1 LPTTASHRPALTVKI
16 STTMRI
22 AFALAFLALT
32 PSLPFAQKNTVPIER
47 WSNEKIWYSGTFRS
61 EGVYGIRSMADGVH
75 YTSLERTDEGNSVVK
90 FAYATGQAVDTLAK
104 SAVIYSDGETRIA
117 GYQFSADEKKLLVS
131 SNRESIYRHSYTADY
146 HVFEV
151 GSVKAGVPLRQDGK
165 PVRLATFSPAGDKVA
180 YVLDNDLF
188 VANLGA
194 GKPEARLTGDGE
206 WNHIIN
212 GASDWVY
219 EEEFGKDRG
228 FFWSPDGR
236 YIAYYRFDESGVREF
251 SMPMYGS
258 LYPEPYTFKYPKAGE
273 MNSTVGIHV
282 VEVETGRKSVLAKV
296 DGDNYFPRIMW
307 MGQTD
312 DLMVMRMNRHQ
323 NRMELL
329 RFDLGVLAERGSPR
343 EEELLVEEAP
353 THVPVQDNFTFLEDG
368 SFLMTSMKDGF
379 NHLYHVRPGKQDR
392 QLTSGNWDITS
403 VQGFDAKRKVVYF
416 SGSWKGATQ
425 EHLARVD
432 LKGRMTVLD
441 ETTGTHGVR
450 WSRTFDYAIHDHS
463 SVDAPPVYVLRDRRW
478 NEIRLLKDNAALR
491 ETLADYSMAPRE
503 FFTFTDDA
511 GEELNCWMMKPT
523 DFDPA
528 KQYPVYVS
536 IYGGPGVNTVN
547 DSWGGTGYY
556 WHNLLCQEGYIV
568 VSCDPRGTPKRGR
581 EFEHSTYLQLGKLET
596 EDFID
601 LAEHLSARDYIDG
614 DRIGIQG
621 WSYGGYMTLLAMTKG
636 ADHFAAGI
644 SVAPV
649 SNWRFYDSIY
659 TERFMRTP
667 QENADGYDDNS
678 PINHAEK
685 LEGPLLLVHGSAD
698 DNVHFQN
705 AMEMADAL
713 IAAGKD
719 FDFFAYPNRNH
730 GIYGDNTRL
739 HLFSMMLDFV
749 KENL

>member
-1 LPTTASHRPALTVKI
+1 
-16 STTMRI
+16 MRI
-22 AFALAFLALT
+22 AFATATLAL
-32 PSLPFAQKNTVPIER
+32 LPALLSAQKGTVPTER

-75 YTSLERTDEGNSVVK
+75 YTSLERSDDGNAVVK
-90 FAYATGQAVDTLAK
+90 YAYATGEAVDTLAK
-104 SAVIYSDGETRIA
+104 SSVIYGDGETRIA
-117 GYQFSADEKKLLVS
+117 GYQFSADEKKILVS
-131 SNRESIYRHSYTADY
+131 SNQEPIYRHSYTADY
-146 HVFEV
+146 HVYELG
-151 GSVKAGVPLRQDGK
+151 GSKGGQSLREDGN
-165 PVRLATFSPAGDKVA
+165 PIRLATFSPAGDKVA
-180 YVLDNDLF
+180 YVMDNNLY
-188 VANLGA
+188 VANIA
-194 GKPEARLTGDGE
+194 AQRPDIRLTDDGM
-206 WNHIIN
+206 WNEVIN

-228 FFWSPDGR
+228 FFWSPDGE
-236 YIAYYRFDESGVREF
+236 YIAYYRFDESAVREF
-251 SMPMYGS
+251 SMPMYGT

-273 MNSTVGIHV
+273 INSEVSIHV
-282 VEVETGRKSVLAKV
+282 VNVSTGRKSVLTRV
-296 DGDNYFPRIMW
+296 DGNNYIPRIMW
-307 MGQTD
+307 MGKTNN
-312 DLMVMRMNRHQ
+312 LMVMRMNRHQ
-323 NRMELL
+323 NTMELL
-329 RFDLGVLAERGSPR
+329 GFDVGLLKGRVSP
-343 EEELLVEEAP
+343 EAEELLVEKAP

-379 NHLYHVRPGKQDR
+379 NHLYHIRPGKDDK
-392 QLTSGNWDITS
+392 QLTSGAWDITS
-403 VQGFDAKRKVVYF
+403 VQGYDAKRKVVYF
-416 SGSWKGATQ
+416 AGSWKGATQ
-425 EHLARVD
+425 EHLAKVN

-441 ETTGTHGVR
+441 ETGGTHGIR
-450 WSRTFDYAIHDHS
+450 WSRTFDYAIHDYS
-463 SVDAPPVYVLRDRRW
+463 DADTPPVYVLRDRNW
-478 NEIRLLKDNAALR
+478 KQIRMLRDNAGLQK
-491 ETLADYSMAPRE
+491 TLADYSVAQKE
-503 FFTFTDDA
+503 FFTFVDDA

-523 DFDPA
+523 DFDST

-547 DSWGGTGYY
+547 DSWGGSTFY

-581 EFEHSTYLQLGKLET
+581 DFEHSTYLQLGKLET

-601 LAEHLSARDYIDG
+601 LAEYLSTKDYIDG
-614 DRIGIQG
+614 NRIGIQG

-636 ADHFAAGI
+636 SDHYAAGI

-649 SNWRFYDSIY
+649 SNWRYYDSIY

-667 QENADGYDDNS
+667 QENADGYDENS

-685 LEGPLLLVHGSAD
+685 LQGPLLLVHGSAD

-705 AMEMADAL
+705 AMEMVDAL
-713 IAAGKD
+713 VGAGKD

-730 GIYGDNTRL
+730 GIYGGNTRL

>member
-1 LPTTASHRPALTVKI
+1 MRNAILLALMVI
-16 STTMRI
+16 STS
-22 AFALAFLALT
+22 
-32 PSLPFAQKNTVPIER
+32 SLVAQKNTVPTER
-47 WSNEKIWYSGTFRS
+47 WSNEKIWYSGMFRS
-61 EGVYGIRSMADGVH
+61 EGVYGIRSMADGIH
-75 YTSLERTDEGNSVVK
+75 YTSLESSEAGNAVVK
-90 FAYATGQAVDTLAK
+90 YAYATGSAVDTLAK
-104 SAVIYSDGETRIA
+104 SSVVYGGEPTRIG
-117 GYQFSADEKKLLVS
+117 GYQFSSDETKLLLS
-131 SNRESIYRHSYTADY
+131 SDSESIYRHSYLAAF
-146 HVFEV
+146 HVYEV
-151 GSVKAGVPLRQDGK
+151 GSEEAGVPLRKDGTK
-165 PVRLATFSPAGDKVA
+165 VRLATFSPAGDKVA
-180 YVLDNDLF
+180 FVQDNNLWVSDLEK
-188 VANLGA
+188 VPVPNRTSSVVSDLEKA
-194 GKPEARLTGDGE
+194 PVQLTMDGQ
-206 WNHIIN
+206 WNSVIN

-228 FFWSPDGR
+228 FYWSPNGQ
-236 YIAYYRFDESGVREF
+236 YIAFYRFDESQVREF
-251 SMPMYGS
+251 AMPLYGQ

-273 MNSTVGIHV
+273 INSKVSIHSIDV
-282 VEVETGRKSVLAKV
+282 NTGRKSVLARV
-296 DGDNYFPRIMW
+296 DGDNYIPRIMW
-307 MGQTD
+307 MGEQNK
-312 DLMVMRMNRHQ
+312 LMVMRMNRHQ
-323 NRMELL
+323 NKMELL
-329 RFDLGVLAERGSPR
+329 GFDLSSENSRQQS
-343 EEELLVEEAP
+343 EEELLLVEEAP
-353 THVPVQDNFTFLEDG
+353 THVPVQDNFTFLADG

-379 NHLYHVRPGKQDR
+379 NHLYWVRPGKSEK
-392 QLTSGNWDITS
+392 QLTSGEWDITS
-403 VQGFDAKRKVVYF
+403 VQGYDAKRKVVYF
-416 SGSWKGATQ
+416 ASSINGATQ
-425 EHLARVD
+425 NHLAKGD
-432 LKGRMTVLD
+432 LRGRMTLLD
-441 ETTGTHGVR
+441 DAQGTHGVS
-450 WSRTFDYAIHDHS
+450 WSRTFDFAIHNHS
-463 SVDAPPVYVLRDRRW
+463 DAGTPPSYVLRDRKW
-478 NEIRLLKDNAALR
+478 SSIRVLRDNAELK
-491 ETLADYSMAPRE
+491 ETLSDYSVAPRE

-528 KQYPVYVS
+528 KKYPVYVA

-547 DSWGGTGYY
+547 DSWGGTTFY

-601 LAEHLSARDYIDG
+601 LAEHLSAKDYIDG

-636 ADHFAAGI
+636 AAHYAAGI

-705 AMEMADAL
+705 AMEMVDAL
-713 IAAGKD
+713 VAEGKS

-730 GIYGDNTRL
+730 GIYGGNTRL
-739 HLFSMMLDFV
+739 HLFTMMLDFV

>member
-1 LPTTASHRPALTVKI
+1 MKM
-16 STTMRI
+16 STSMRTSL
-22 AFALAFLALT
+22 ALAFLAIFPAL
-32 PSLPFAQKNTVPIER
+32 LGQKNTVPTER

-61 EGVYGIRSMADGVH
+61 EGVYGIRSMKDGVH
-75 YTSLERTDEGNSVVK
+75 YTSLDGIEGGNAVVK
-90 FAYATGQAVDTLAK
+90 YAYATGEAVDTLAT
-104 SAVIYSDGETRIA
+104 SLQVYGESGTRIS
-117 GYQFSADEKKLLVS
+117 GYQFSADEAQLMLS
-131 SNRESIYRHSYTADY
+131 SGIEPIYRHSFSAAFHVHRIGSGEPGTPLLAD
-146 HVFEV
+146 
-151 GSVKAGVPLRQDGK
+151 GTK
-165 PVRLATFSPAGDKVA
+165 VRLATFSPAGDKVA
-180 YVLDNDLF
+180 YVLDN
-188 VANLGA
+188 NLWVVNLDD
-194 GKPEARLTGDGE
+194 RDRQVQLTDDGQ
-206 WNHIIN
+206 WNHVIN

-228 FFWSPDGR
+228 FFWSPDGEH
-236 YIAYYRFDESGVREF
+236 IAYYRFDESAVREF

-258 LYPEPYTFKYPKAGE
+258 LYPDPYTFKYPKAGE
-273 MNSTVGIHV
+273 INSEVSIHAV
-282 VEVETGRKSVLAKV
+282 NVATGRKSVLARV
-296 DGDNYFPRIMW
+296 DGDNYIPRIYW
-307 MGQTD
+307 MADAD

-323 NRMELL
+323 NKMELI
-329 RFDLGVLAERGSPR
+329 RFDLGVIADRRQPQEDV
-343 EEELLVEEAP
+343 LLVEEAP

-379 NHLYHVRPGKQDR
+379 NHLYHVRPGKSEK
-392 QLTSGNWDITS
+392 QLTSGSWDITS
-403 VQGFDAKRKVVYF
+403 VQGFDAARKLVYF
-416 SGSWKGATQ
+416 SCSMKGATQ
-425 EHLARVD
+425 EHLAKVD
-432 LKGRMTVLD
+432 LKGRMSLLD
-441 ETTGTHGVR
+441 ETTGTHGVS
-450 WSRTFDYAIHDHS
+450 WSKTFDYAIHNHS
-463 SVDAPPVYVLRDRRW
+463 DADTPPVYVLRDRKW
-478 NEIRLLKDNAALR
+478 KQIRMLKDNAGLR
-491 ETLADYSMAPRE
+491 ETLSDYAVSPRE

-511 GEELNCWMMKPT
+511 GEELNCWMMKPA
-523 DFDPA
+523 DFDPE
-528 KQYPVYVS
+528 KQYPVYVA

-547 DSWGGTGYY
+547 DSWGGTTYY

-601 LAEHLSARDYIDG
+601 LAEHLSAKDYIDG

-636 ADHFAAGI
+636 AEHYAAGI

-705 AMEMADAL
+705 AMEMVDAL
-713 IAAGKD
+713 VAAGKD

-730 GIYGDNTRL
+730 GIYGGNTRL
-739 HLFSMMLDFV
+739 HLFGMMLDFV

>member
-1 LPTTASHRPALTVKI
+1 MKM
-16 STTMRI
+16 STSMRI
-22 AFALAFLALT
+22 SFALAFLAV
-32 PSLPFAQKNTVPIER
+32 LPTLFGQKNTVPTER

-75 YTSLERTDEGNSVVK
+75 YTSLDRTANGNAVVK
-90 FAYATGQAVDTLAK
+90 YAYATGQAVDTLAK
-104 SAVIYSDGETRIA
+104 SSDIYDGEETRIA
-117 GYQFSADEKKLLVS
+117 GYQFSSDEKKMLVS
-131 SNRESIYRHSYTADY
+131 SNHEPIYRHSYTADY
-146 HVFEV
+146 HIYFL
-151 GSVKAGVPLRQDGK
+151 GTGKRGLPLRGDGK

-180 YVLDNDLF
+180 YVMDNDLH
-188 VANLGA
+188 VANLGGGPRQVQLTED
-194 GKPEARLTGDGE
+194 GK

-228 FFWSPDGR
+228 FFWSPDGQ
-236 YIAYYRFDESGVREF
+236 YIAFYRFDESAVREF

-258 LYPEPYTFKYPKAGE
+258 LYPDPYTFKYPKAGE
-273 MNSTVGIHV
+273 ANSNVSIHA
-282 VEVETGRKSVLAKV
+282 VEVATGRRSALCKV
-296 DGDNYFPRIMW
+296 NGDNYFPRIMW
-307 MGQTD
+307 MGKTD

-323 NRMELL
+323 NKMELL
-329 RFDLGVLAERGSPR
+329 RFDLGVLAERGSPIG
-343 EEELLVEEAP
+343 EELLVEEAP
-353 THVPVQDNFTFLEDG
+353 THVPVQDNFTFLGDG
-368 SFLMTSMKDGF
+368 SFLMTSMKDGY
-379 NHLYHVRPGKQDR
+379 NHLYHVRPGKEEK
-392 QLTSGNWDITS
+392 QLTRGAWDITS
-403 VQGFDAKRKVVYF
+403 VQGYDAKRKVVYF
-416 SGSWKGATQ
+416 AGSWAGATQ
-425 EHLARVD
+425 EHLAKVD
-432 LKGRMTVLD
+432 LKGRMTKLD
-441 ETTGTHGVR
+441 ETPGTHGVR
-450 WSRTFDYAIHDHS
+450 WSKTFDYAIHNHS
-463 SVDAPPVYVLRDRRW
+463 DADTPPVYVLRDRKW
-478 NEIRLLKDNAALR
+478 SQIRLLKDNAGLR
-491 ETLADYSMAPRE
+491 ETLAEYAVAPRE

-511 GEELNCWMMKPT
+511 GEELNCWMMKPV

-528 KQYPVYVS
+528 KQYPVYVA

-547 DSWGGTGYY
+547 DSWGGTTYY

-601 LAEHLSARDYIDG
+601 LAEHLSAMDYIDG
-614 DRIGIQG
+614 ERIGIQG

-636 ADHFAAGI
+636 AEHYAAGI

-705 AMEMADAL
+705 AMEMVDAL
-713 IAAGKD
+713 VAAGKD

-730 GIYGDNTRL
+730 GIYGGNTRL

>member
-1 LPTTASHRPALTVKI
+1 
-16 STTMRI
+16 MRI
-22 AFALAFLALT
+22 ALILAGLT
-32 PSLPFAQKNTVPIER
+32 LFPAFSSTAQKNTVPRER

-61 EGVYGIRSMADGVH
+61 EGVYGIRSMADGIH
-75 YTSLERTDEGNSVVK
+75 YTSLEYTDAGNAVVK
-90 FAYATGQAVDTLAK
+90 YAYRTGEAVDTLAK
-104 SAVIYSDGETRIA
+104 STDIYGGEGRID
-117 GYQFSADEKKLLVS
+117 GYQFSADEQQLLVS
-131 SNRESIYRHSYTADY
+131 SDQEPIYRHSYSASY
-146 HVFEV
+146 HVYRI
-151 GSVKAGVPLRQDGK
+151 GGNAPGVPLLENGAK
-165 PVRLATFSPAGDKVA
+165 VRLATFSPAGDKVA
-180 YVLDNDLF
+180 YVQDNDLW
-188 VANLGA
+188 VVNLDQQDG
-194 GKPEARLTGDGE
+194 PVQLTNDGR

-236 YIAYYRFDESGVREF
+236 FIAYYRFDESAVKEF

-258 LYPEPYTFKYPKAGE
+258 LYPDPYTFKYPKAGE
-273 MNSTVGIHV
+273 INSEVGIHV
-282 VEVETGRKSVLAKV
+282 IEVATGRKTALVRV
-296 DGDNYFPRIMW
+296 DGNNYIPRIMW
-307 MGQTD
+307 MGSTNG
-312 DLMVMRMNRHQ
+312 LMVMRMNRHQ
-323 NRMELL
+323 NTMELL
-329 RFDLGVLAERGSPR
+329 RYDMEAFDGRNRPKAEPLFT
-343 EEELLVEEAP
+343 EESP
-353 THVPVQDNFTFLEDG
+353 THVPVQDNFTFLGDG
-368 SFLMTSMKDGF
+368 TFLMTSMMDGF
-379 NHLYHVRPGKQDR
+379 NHLYHVKASGEAV
-392 QLTSGNWDITS
+392 QLTSGAWDITS
-403 VQGFDAKRKVVYF
+403 VQGYDSKRKVVYF
-416 SGSWKGATQ
+416 AGSMKGATQ

-432 LKGRMTVLD
+432 LKGRMTLLD

-450 WSRTFDYAIHDHS
+450 WSKTFDYAIHDHS
-463 SVDAPPVYVLRDRRW
+463 DADTPPVYVLRDRKW
-478 NEIRLLKDNAALR
+478 SQIRLLRDNANLK
-491 ETLADYSMAPRE
+491 ETLSDYAVAPRE

-528 KQYPVYVS
+528 KQYPVYVA

-547 DSWGGTGYY
+547 DSWGGTTFY

-581 EFEHSTYLQLGKLET
+581 DFEHSTYLQLGKLET

-601 LAEHLSARDYIDG
+601 LAEYLSAKDYIDG
-614 DRIGIQG
+614 ERIGIQG

-636 ADHFAAGI
+636 AAHYAAGI

-685 LEGPLLLVHGSAD
+685 LEGALLLVHGSAD

-705 AMEMADAL
+705 AMEMVDAL
-713 IAAGKD
+713 VSAGKD

-730 GIYGDNTRL
+730 GIYGGNTRL
-739 HLFSMMLDFV
+739 HLFDMMLDFLR
-749 KENL
+749 ENL

>member
-1 LPTTASHRPALTVKI
+1 
-16 STTMRI
+16 MRI
-22 AFALAFLALT
+22 AFAAAALAL
-32 PSLPFAQKNTVPIER
+32 LPTLLSAQKGTVPPER

-61 EGVYGIRSMADGVH
+61 EGVYGIRSMADGIH
-75 YTSLERTDEGNSVVK
+75 YTSLERSEDGNAVVK
-90 FAYATGQAVDTLAK
+90 YAYATGQAVDTLAK
-104 SAVIYSDGETRIA
+104 SSVVYGDGETRIA
-117 GYQFSADEKKLLVS
+117 GYQFSADEKKMLVS
-131 SNRESIYRHSYTADY
+131 SNQEPIYRHSYTADY
-146 HVFEV
+146 HVYEL
-151 GSVKAGVPLRQDGK
+151 GSTKGGDPLRQDGS
-165 PVRLATFSPAGDKVA
+165 PMRLATFSPAGDKVA
-180 YVLDNDLF
+180 YVMDNNLH
-188 VANLGA
+188 VVNLGA
-194 GKPEARLTGDGE
+194 QGRDVQLTEDGK
-206 WNHIIN
+206 WNEVIN

-228 FFWSPDGR
+228 FFWSPDGK
-236 YIAYYRFDESGVREF
+236 YIAFYRFDESEVKEF
-251 SMPMYGS
+251 SMPIYGT
-258 LYPEPYTFKYPKAGE
+258 LYPDPYTFKYPKAGE
-273 MNSTVGIHV
+273 VNSEVSIRV
-282 VEVETGRKSVLAKV
+282 VDVATGRKSVLTNV
-296 DGDNYFPRIMW
+296 DGDNYIPRIMW
-307 MGQTD
+307 MGKTN

-323 NRMELL
+323 NTMELL
-329 RFDLGVLAERGSPR
+329 GFDLGVLAERGSPKA
-343 EEELLVEEAP
+343 EALLVETAP

-379 NHLYHVRPGKQDR
+379 NHLYHVRLGKDDK
-392 QLTSGNWDITS
+392 QLTSGAWDITS
-403 VQGFDAKRKVVYF
+403 VQGYDAKRKVVYF

-425 EHLARVD
+425 EHLAKVD

-441 ETTGTHGVR
+441 ETGGTHGIR

-463 SVDAPPVYVLRDRRW
+463 DADTPPVYVLRDRKW
-478 NEIRLLKDNAALR
+478 KQIRMLKDNAGLR
-491 ETLADYSMAPRE
+491 ETLTDFSVAQKE
-503 FFTFTDDA
+503 FFTFVDDA

-528 KQYPVYVS
+528 KQYPVYVA

-547 DSWGGTGYY
+547 DRWEGSTFY

-601 LAEHLSARDYIDG
+601 LAEHLSAKDYIDG
-614 DRIGIQG
+614 NRIGIQG

-636 ADHFAAGI
+636 AEHYAAGI

-667 QENADGYDDNS
+667 QENADGYDNNS

-705 AMEMADAL
+705 AMEMVDAL
-713 IAAGKD
+713 VGAGKD

-730 GIYGDNTRL
+730 GIYGGNTRL

-749 KENL
+749 KDNL

>member
-1 LPTTASHRPALTVKI
+1 
-16 STTMRI
+16 MRI
-22 AFALAFLALT
+22 AFAAATLAL
-32 PSLPFAQKNTVPIER
+32 LPALLFAQKGTVPTER

-61 EGVYGIRSMADGVH
+61 EGVYGIRSMADGIH
-75 YTSLERTDEGNSVVK
+75 YTSLERSEDGNAVVK
-90 FAYATGQAVDTLAK
+90 YAYATGQAVDTLAK
-104 SAVIYSDGETRIA
+104 SSVVYGDGETRIA
-117 GYQFSADEKKLLVS
+117 GYQFSADEKKILVS
-131 SNRESIYRHSYTADY
+131 SNQEPIYRHSYTADY
-146 HVFEV
+146 HVYEL
-151 GSVKAGVPLRQDGK
+151 GSANGGQPLRVDGN
-165 PVRLATFSPAGDKVA
+165 PIRLATFSPAGDKVA
-180 YVLDNDLF
+180 YIMDNNLH
-188 VANLGA
+188 VANIA
-194 GKPEARLTGDGE
+194 VQRPDIRLTDDGK
-206 WNHIIN
+206 WNEVIN

-228 FFWSPDGR
+228 FFWSPDGE
-236 YIAYYRFDESGVREF
+236 YIAYYRFDESAVREF
-251 SMPMYGS
+251 SMPMYGT

-273 MNSTVGIHV
+273 INSEVSINV
-282 VEVETGRKSVLAKV
+282 VNVSTGRKSVLTRV
-296 DGDNYFPRIMW
+296 DGNNYIPRIMW
-307 MGQTD
+307 MGKTNN
-312 DLMVMRMNRHQ
+312 LMVMRMNRHQ
-323 NRMELL
+323 NTMELL
-329 RFDLGVLAERGSPR
+329 GFDVGLLKGRVSP
-343 EEELLVEEAP
+343 EAEELLVEEAP

-379 NHLYHVRPGKQDR
+379 NHLYHIRPGKDDK
-392 QLTSGNWDITS
+392 QLTSGAWDITS
-403 VQGFDAKRKVVYF
+403 VQGYDAKRKVVYF
-416 SGSWKGATQ
+416 AGSWEGATQ
-425 EHLARVD
+425 EHLAKVD

-441 ETTGTHGVR
+441 ETGGTHGIR

-463 SVDAPPVYVLRDRRW
+463 DADTPPVYVLRDRRW
-478 NEIRLLKDNAALR
+478 NQIRMLRDNAGLR
-491 ETLADYSMAPRE
+491 ETLTDYSVAQKE
-503 FFTFTDDA
+503 FFTFVDDA

-547 DSWGGTGYY
+547 DSWGGSTFY

-601 LAEHLSARDYIDG
+601 LAEHLSAKDYIDG
-614 DRIGIQG
+614 NRIGIQG

-636 ADHFAAGI
+636 AEHYAAGI

-667 QENADGYDDNS
+667 QENADGYDNNS

-685 LEGPLLLVHGSAD
+685 LQGPLLLVHGSAD

-705 AMEMADAL
+705 AMEMVDAL
-713 IAAGKD
+713 VGAGKD

-730 GIYGDNTRL
+730 GIYGGNTRL

-749 KENL
+749 KDNL

>member
-1 LPTTASHRPALTVKI
+1 
-16 STTMRI
+16 MRI
-22 AFALAFLALT
+22 AFAAAALAL
-32 PSLPFAQKNTVPIER
+32 LPTLLSAQKGTVPTER
-47 WSNEKIWYSGTFRS
+47 WSNEKIWYSGIFRS
-61 EGVYGIRSMADGVH
+61 EGVYGIRSMADGIH
-75 YTSLERTDEGNSVVK
+75 YTSLERSEDGNAVVK
-90 FAYATGQAVDTLAK
+90 YAYATGQAVDTLAK
-104 SAVIYSDGETRIA
+104 SSVVYGDGETRIA
-117 GYQFSADEKKLLVS
+117 GYQFSADEKKMLVS
-131 SNRESIYRHSYTADY
+131 SNQEPIYRHSYTADY
-146 HVFEV
+146 HVYEL
-151 GSVKAGVPLRQDGK
+151 GSAKGGDPLRQDGS
-165 PVRLATFSPAGDKVA
+165 PMRLATFSPAGDKVA
-180 YVLDNDLF
+180 YVMDNNLH
-188 VANLGA
+188 VVNLGA
-194 GKPEARLTGDGE
+194 QGRDVQLTDDGK
-206 WNHIIN
+206 WNEVIN

-228 FFWSPDGR
+228 FFWSPDGK
-236 YIAYYRFDESGVREF
+236 YIAFYRFDESEVKEF
-251 SMPMYGS
+251 SMPIYGT
-258 LYPEPYTFKYPKAGE
+258 LYPDPYTFKYPKAGE
-273 MNSTVGIHV
+273 VNSEVSIRV
-282 VEVETGRKSVLAKV
+282 VDVATGRKSVLTNV
-296 DGDNYFPRIMW
+296 DGDNYIPRIMW
-307 MGQTD
+307 MGKTN

-323 NRMELL
+323 NTMELL
-329 RFDLGVLAERGSPR
+329 GFDLGVLAERGSPKA
-343 EEELLVEEAP
+343 EALLVETAP

-379 NHLYHVRPGKQDR
+379 NHLYHVRLGKDDK
-392 QLTSGNWDITS
+392 QLTSGAWDITS
-403 VQGFDAKRKVVYF
+403 VQGYDVKRKVVYF

-425 EHLARVD
+425 EHLAKVD

-441 ETTGTHGVR
+441 ETGGTHGIR

-463 SVDAPPVYVLRDRRW
+463 DAETPPVYVLRDRKW
-478 NEIRLLKDNAALR
+478 KQIRMLKDNAGLR
-491 ETLADYSMAPRE
+491 ETLTDFSVARKE
-503 FFTFTDDA
+503 FFTFVDDA

-528 KQYPVYVS
+528 KQYPVYVA

-547 DSWGGTGYY
+547 DSWGGSTFY

-601 LAEHLSARDYIDG
+601 LAEHLSAKDYIDG
-614 DRIGIQG
+614 NRIGIQG

-636 ADHFAAGI
+636 AEHYAAGI

-667 QENADGYDDNS
+667 QENADGYDNNS

-705 AMEMADAL
+705 AMEMVDAL
-713 IAAGKD
+713 VGAGKD

-730 GIYGDNTRL
+730 GIYGGNTRL

-749 KENL
+749 KDNL

>member
-1 LPTTASHRPALTVKI
+1 
-16 STTMRI
+16 MRI
-22 AFALAFLALT
+22 AFAAAALAL
-32 PSLPFAQKNTVPIER
+32 LPTLLSAQKGTVPTER

-61 EGVYGIRSMADGVH
+61 EGVYGIRSMADGIH
-75 YTSLERTDEGNSVVK
+75 YTSLERSEDGNAVVK
-90 FAYATGQAVDTLAK
+90 YAYATGQAVDTLAK
-104 SAVIYSDGETRIA
+104 SSVVYGDGETRIA
-117 GYQFSADEKKLLVS
+117 GYQFSADEKKMLVS
-131 SNRESIYRHSYTADY
+131 SNQEPIYRHSYTADY
-146 HVFEV
+146 HVYEL
-151 GSVKAGVPLRQDGK
+151 GSTKGGDPLRQDGS
-165 PVRLATFSPAGDKVA
+165 PMRLATFSPAGDKVA
-180 YVLDNDLF
+180 YVMDNNLH
-188 VANLGA
+188 VVNLGA
-194 GKPEARLTGDGE
+194 QGRDVQLTEEGK
-206 WNHIIN
+206 WNEVIN

-228 FFWSPDGR
+228 FFWSPDGK
-236 YIAYYRFDESGVREF
+236 YIAFYRFDESEVKEF
-251 SMPMYGS
+251 SMPIYGT
-258 LYPEPYTFKYPKAGE
+258 LYPDPYTFKYPKAGE
-273 MNSTVGIHV
+273 VNSEVSIRV
-282 VEVETGRKSVLAKV
+282 VDVATGRKSVLTNV
-296 DGDNYFPRIMW
+296 DGDNYIPRIMW
-307 MGQTD
+307 MGKTN

-323 NRMELL
+323 NTMELL
-329 RFDLGVLAERGSPR
+329 GFDLGVLAERGSPKA
-343 EEELLVEEAP
+343 EALLVETAP

-379 NHLYHVRPGKQDR
+379 NHLYHVRLGKDDK
-392 QLTSGNWDITS
+392 QLTSGEWDITS
-403 VQGFDAKRKVVYF
+403 VQGYDAKRKVVYF

-425 EHLARVD
+425 EHLAKVD

-441 ETTGTHGVR
+441 ETGGTHGIR

-463 SVDAPPVYVLRDRRW
+463 DADTPPVYVLRDRKW
-478 NEIRLLKDNAALR
+478 KQIRMLKDNAGLR
-491 ETLADYSMAPRE
+491 ETLTDFSVARKE
-503 FFTFTDDA
+503 FFTFVDDA

-547 DSWGGTGYY
+547 DRWEGSTFY

-601 LAEHLSARDYIDG
+601 LAEHLSAKDYIDG
-614 DRIGIQG
+614 NRIGIQG

-636 ADHFAAGI
+636 AEHYAAGI

-667 QENADGYDDNS
+667 QENADGYDNNS

-705 AMEMADAL
+705 AMEMVDAL
-713 IAAGKD
+713 VGAGKD

-730 GIYGDNTRL
+730 GIYGGNTRL

-749 KENL
+749 NDNL

>member
-1 LPTTASHRPALTVKI
+1 
-16 STTMRI
+16 MRNI
-22 AFALAFLALT
+22 IALALLAMSPTL
-32 PSLPFAQKNTVPIER
+32 LAQKNTVPTER

-75 YTSLERTDEGNSVVK
+75 YTSLDRIEGGNAVVQY
-90 FAYATGQAVDTLAK
+90 AYATGQAVDTLAK
-104 SAVIYSDGETRIA
+104 SSVVYPDGETRIA
-117 GYQFSADEKKLLVS
+117 GYQFSADERKLLLS
-131 SNRESIYRHSYTADY
+131 SNQESIYRHSYTADY
-146 HVFEV
+146 HVYEI
-151 GSVKAGVPLRQDGK
+151 GSPKGGMSLRLDGQA
-165 PVRLATFSPAGDKVA
+165 VRLATFSPAGDKVA
-180 YVLDNDLF
+180 YVLDNNLH
-188 VANLGA
+188 VASLGKDRGDKQLTED
-194 GKPEARLTGDGE
+194 GK

-236 YIAYYRFDESGVREF
+236 FIAYYRFDESAVREF

-258 LYPEPYTFKYPKAGE
+258 LYPDPYTFKYPKAGE
-273 MNSTVGIHV
+273 INSKVSIHAV
-282 VEVETGRKSVLAKV
+282 DVSTGAKVSLAKV
-296 DGDNYFPRIMW
+296 DGDNYIPRILW
-307 MGQTD
+307 MGDTD

-323 NRMELL
+323 NKMELI
-329 RFDLGVLAERGSPR
+329 RFGLGDWTGEGSVNG
-343 EEELLVEEAP
+343 EELLVEEAP
-353 THVPVQDNFTFLEDG
+353 THVPVQDNFTFLGDG

-379 NHLYHVRPGKQDR
+379 NHLYHVRSGKDEK
-392 QLTSGNWDITS
+392 QLTSGAWDITS
-403 VQGFDAKRKVVYF
+403 VQGYDAKRKVVYF
-416 SGSWKGATQ
+416 AGSWAGATQ
-425 EHLARVD
+425 EHLAKVD
-432 LKGRMTVLD
+432 LRGRMTVLD
-441 ETTGTHGVR
+441 EAAGTHGVR
-450 WSRTFDYAIHDHS
+450 WSKTFDYAIHNHS
-463 SVDAPPVYVLRDRRW
+463 DAGTPPVYVLRDRKW
-478 NEIRLLKDNAALR
+478 KQIRMLKDNAGLR
-491 ETLADYSMAPRE
+491 ETLSNYSMSPRE

-528 KQYPVYVS
+528 KQYPVYVA

-547 DSWGGTGYY
+547 DSWGGTTYY

-581 EFEHSTYLQLGKLET
+581 DFEHSTYLQLGKLET

-601 LAEHLSARDYIDG
+601 LAEHLSAMDYIDG

-678 PINHAEK
+678 PINHADK

-705 AMEMADAL
+705 AMEMVDAL
-713 IAAGKD
+713 VAEGKD

-730 GIYGDNTRL
+730 GIYGGNTRL

>member
-1 LPTTASHRPALTVKI
+1 MFTS
-16 STTMRI
+16 MRI
-22 AFALAFLALT
+22 SFALAFLAV
-32 PSLPFAQKNTVPIER
+32 LPTLFGQKNTVPTER
-47 WSNEKIWYSGTFRS
+47 WSNEKIWYSSTFRS

-75 YTSLERTDEGNSVVK
+75 YTSLESTPGGNAVVK
-90 FAYATGQAVDTLAK
+90 FAYRTGQAVDTLAK
-104 SAVIYSDGETRIA
+104 SEVVFGEAGGRIS
-117 GYQFSADEKKLLVS
+117 GYQFSADEAQLLIRS
-131 SNRESIYRHSYTADY
+131 ATEPIYRHSYAAAY
-146 HVFEV
+146 HIYRI
-151 GSVKAGVPLRQDGK
+151 GSVEAGRPLLSEGTK
-165 PVRLATFSPAGDKVA
+165 VRLATFSPAGDQVA
-180 YVLDNDLF
+180 YVRDNNLWVVNLDELDRHVQLTED
-188 VANLGA
+188 
-194 GKPEARLTGDGE
+194 GK

-228 FFWSPDGR
+228 FYWSPDGR
-236 YIAYYRFDESGVREF
+236 YIAFYRFDESAVREF

-273 MNSTVGIHV
+273 INSEVSIHS
-282 VEVETGRKSVLAKV
+282 VEVSTGRKTVLARV
-296 DGDNYFPRIMW
+296 DGDNYIPRIHW
-307 MGQTD
+307 MGDTD

-323 NRMELL
+323 NKMELL
-329 RFDLGVLAERGSPR
+329 RFDLGALDKRAQPVEEVLF
-343 EEELLVEEAP
+343 VEEAK
-353 THVPVQDNFTFLEDG
+353 THVPVQDNFTFMADG
-368 SFLMTSMKDGF
+368 SFLMTSMMDGY
-379 NHLYHVRPGKQDR
+379 NHLYHVQGPEDWK
-392 QLTSGNWDITS
+392 QLTSGAWDITA

-416 SGSWKGATQ
+416 ASSIKGATQ
-425 EHLARVD
+425 EHLGKVD
-432 LKGRMTVLD
+432 LKGRMTLLD
-441 ETTGTHGVR
+441 ETAGTHGVQ
-450 WSRTFDYAIHDHS
+450 WSKTFDYAIHDHS
-463 SVDAPPVYVLRDRRW
+463 DADTPPVYVLRDRKW
-478 NEIRLLKDNAALR
+478 KQIRLLRDNAALK
-491 ETLADYSMAPRE
+491 ETLTDYAVSPRE

-511 GEELNCWMMKPT
+511 GEALNCWMMKPT
-523 DFDPA
+523 DFDPN
-528 KQYPVYVS
+528 KQYPVYVA

-547 DSWGGTGYY
+547 DSWGGTTYY

-581 EFEHSTYLQLGKLET
+581 DFEHSTYLQLGKLET

-601 LAEHLSARDYIDG
+601 LAEHLSAKDFIDG

-685 LEGPLLLVHGSAD
+685 LQGPLLLVHGSAD

-705 AMEMADAL
+705 AMEMVDAL
-713 IAAGKD
+713 VLAGKD

-730 GIYGDNTRL
+730 GIYGGNTRL

>member
-1 LPTTASHRPALTVKI
+1 MKMFTS
-16 STTMRI
+16 MRI
-22 AFALAFLALT
+22 SLALAFLAVFPTL
-32 PSLPFAQKNTVPIER
+32 FGQKNTVPTER

-61 EGVYGIRSMADGVH
+61 EGVYGIRSMKDGVH
-75 YTSLERTDEGNSVVK
+75 YTSLEGIEGGNAVVK
-90 FAYATGQAVDTLAK
+90 FAYATGQPVDTLAT
-104 SAVIYSDGETRIA
+104 SIQVYGADGARIS
-117 GYQFSADEKKLLVS
+117 GYQFSSDEAQLMLS
-131 SNRESIYRHSYTADY
+131 SGREPIYRHSYSAAFHVYRIGGDAPGTPLLAD
-146 HVFEV
+146 
-151 GSVKAGVPLRQDGK
+151 GTK
-165 PVRLATFSPAGDKVA
+165 VRLATFSPAGDKVA
-180 YVLDNDLF
+180 YVLDNNLYVVALDDL
-188 VANLGA
+188 ANPMQVT
-194 GKPEARLTGDGE
+194 KDGR
-206 WNHIIN
+206 WNEVIN

-236 YIAYYRFDESGVREF
+236 HIAYYRFDESAVREF

-258 LYPEPYTFKYPKAGE
+258 LYPDPYTFKYPKAGE
-273 MNSTVGIHV
+273 VNSEVSIHAV
-282 VEVETGRKSVLAKV
+282 DVETGLDVELVAV
-296 DGDNYFPRIMW
+296 DGDNYIPRIDW
-307 MGQTD
+307 MADAD

-323 NRMELL
+323 NKMELL
-329 RFDLGVLAERGSPR
+329 QFDLGAIADRRQPEAEV
-343 EEELLVEEAP
+343 LLVEEAP
-353 THVPVQDNFTFLEDG
+353 THVPVQDNFTFLDDG

-379 NHLYHVRPGKQDR
+379 NHLYQVRPGKVDK
-392 QLTSGNWDITS
+392 QLTSGEWDITS
-403 VQGFDAKRKVVYF
+403 VQGYDAKRKLIYF
-416 SGSWKGATQ
+416 SCSMKGATQ
-425 EHLARVD
+425 AHLAKVD
-432 LKGRMTVLD
+432 LKGRMSLLD
-441 ETTGTHGVR
+441 ETTGTHGVS
-450 WSRTFDYAIHDHS
+450 WSKTFDYAIHNHS
-463 SVDAPPVYVLRDRRW
+463 DADTPPVYVLRDRKW
-478 NEIRLLKDNAALR
+478 KQIRMLKDNAGLR
-491 ETLADYSMAPRE
+491 ETLSDYAVAPRE

-528 KQYPVYVS
+528 KQYPVYVA

-547 DSWGGTGYY
+547 DSWGGTTYY

-601 LAEHLSARDYIDG
+601 LAEHLSAKDYIDG
-614 DRIGIQG
+614 ERIGIQG

-685 LEGPLLLVHGSAD
+685 LKGPLLLVHGSAD

-705 AMEMADAL
+705 AMEMVDAL
-713 IAAGKD
+713 VAAGKD

-730 GIYGDNTRL
+730 GIYGGNTRL